1 MRYILID
8 RITAIVPGHSL
19 GAIKYVTHAE
29 DLVIRDPSGR
39 SALPATMV
47 LEAMAQAAGLLVA
60 ASPMV
65 AAQPV
70 LAKVQPFTAY
80 GEARPGDAVVIRAEI
95 EELRAEGCRT
105 RVAAAVDA
113 RPLAD
118 GIIFLALMP
127 LDGPDGAA
135 RAASMRALLA
145 DTFPEWFQ

>member
-8 RITAIVPGHSL
+8 RITDVVPGHSL
-19 GAIKYVTHAE
+19 AAIKFVTHAE
-29 DLVIRDPSGR
+29 DLVTRDAAGR
-39 SALPATMV
+39 SALPGTMV
-47 LEAMAQAAGLLVA
+47 LEAMAQAAGLLVT
-60 ASPMV
+60 ASHAG

-95 EELRAEGCRT
+95 EELRPEGCRT
-105 RVAAAVDA
+105 RVTASIDA

-118 GIIFLALMP
+118 ATIFLALVP
-127 LDGPDGAA
+127 LDDAGGAA